1 MKTDVRP
8 SPAAAVTRE
17 AAVTPEAAAR
27 PAVSV
32 VALALVALAA
42 AVTIAVAAAY
52 EAPRTF
58 KASEILT
65 PAQVK
70 GPHYEVAPEV
80 PTDGYLHVFQ
90 LKTDYGALEAEGK
103 SILLLREY
111 ETGAI
116 AQLDEVSKTGV
127 FVKAA
132 GDSLVK
138 TGKGVAMAVSDPA
151 ATAKG
156 MGAGLKRFGSNLGR
170 SAKRTT
176 DKAVDS
182 VAGDD
187 KDKKEGAKKDEKSSG
202 EKAAETGEGI
212 ANSVLGVNGS
222 ARRWAQKVGVDPYS
236 TNPVLRKSLVEFG
249 RIDAA
254 GGLAV
259 KIAVPIPPVVGATA
273 TVGGLVWGQ
282 DPQALMKRN
291 EQLLTQAGGTAGAL
305 KKLYLSKGFT
315 LTLMT
320 RFATALGA
328 LKAAKGAGDYV
339 ETAAEAESYREA
351 LFFVDSA
358 EMAERVNKQTPIA
371 AVLTDSR
378 ALVAKLADARA
389 VVVLP
394 VDWVRW
400 TEAFD
405 KASAEVASRA
415 KAELG
420 ATKLELRTT
429 AKLSPTAK
437 AELAGRGW
445 AVVEGLPTG
454 FEVTKAAA
462 AAKPAAAA
470 AKPAPKK

>member
-1 MKTDVRP
+1 VLARAV
-8 SPAAAVTRE
+8 PATLVLTAAV
-17 AAVTPEAAAR
+17 
-27 PAVSV
+27 S
-32 VALALVALAA
+32 L
-42 AVTIAVAAAY
+42 AVAAAY

-70 GPHYEVAPEV
+70 GPRYEVAPEV
-80 PTDGYLHVFQ
+80 ATDGYLHVFQ
-90 LKTDYGALEAEGK
+90 LKTDFGAVEAEGK

-187 KDKKEGAKKDEKSSG
+187 KKDESKKADDKSSAD
-202 EKAAETGEGI
+202 KAAEAGEGI
-212 ANSVLGVNGS
+212 ANSVLGVNGA
-222 ARRWAQKVGVDPYS
+222 ARRWAQKVGVDPYT
-236 TNPVLRKSLVEFG
+236 TNPVLRKSLIEFG

-254 GGLAV
+254 GGLAA
-259 KIAVPIPPVVGATA
+259 KIAVPIPPVVGTTA
-273 TVGGLVWGQ
+273 TVGNMVWGQ
-282 DPQALMKRN
+282 DPQALMKHN
-291 EQLLTQAGGTAGAL
+291 EQLLKDAGTTADGL

-315 LTLMT
+315 LSLMT
-320 RFATALGA
+320 RFASALGTV
-328 LKAAKGAGDYV
+328 KAKGMGDYV
-339 ETAAEAESYREA
+339 ETAAEADTYREA
-351 LFFVDSA
+351 AFFVQSA
-358 EMAERVNKQTPIA
+358 EMAAQAHKQTPVA

-378 ALVAKLADARA
+378 ALVAKLADGRA
-389 VVVLP
+389 AVLLP
-394 VDWVRW
+394 VDWIRW
-400 TEAFD
+400 SEAFD

-429 AKLSPTAK
+429 ARLSPTAK
-437 AELAGRGW
+437 GELTGRGW
-445 AVVEGLPTG
+445 AIVEGLPTS
-454 FEVTKAAA
+454 FEVMKAGGASGA
-462 AAKPAAAA
+462 QAPAAKPV
-470 AKPAPKK
+470 PKK

>member
-1 MKTDVRP
+1 MK
-8 SPAAAVTRE
+8 AAVVATLAFT
-17 AAVTPEAAAR
+17 AAV
-27 PAVSV
+27 S
-32 VALALVALAA
+32 L
-42 AVTIAVAAAY
+42 AVAAAY
-52 EAPRTF
+52 EGPRTF
-58 KASEILT
+58 KASEVLK

-70 GPHYEVAPEV
+70 GPHYEVAPDV

-90 LKTDYGALEAEGK
+90 LKTDYGSLEAEGK
-103 SILLLREY
+103 NILLLREY
-111 ETGAI
+111 ETGAL

-138 TGKGVAMAVSDPA
+138 TGKGVAMAVSDPG
-151 ATAKG
+151 ATAKN
-156 MGAGLKRFGSNLGR
+156 MGSGLKRFGSNLGR

-182 VAGDD
+182 VSGDD
-187 KDKKEGAKKDEKSSG
+187 KDKKEGEKKDDKSTTD
-202 EKAAETGEGI
+202 KAAEASEGI
-212 ANSVLGVNGS
+212 ANSVFGVNGA
-222 ARRWAQKVGVDPYS
+222 ARRWAQKVGVDPYT
-236 TNPVLRKSLVEFG
+236 TNPVLRKSLIEFG

-259 KIAVPIPPVVGATA
+259 KIAVPIPPIVGTTA
-273 TVGGLVWGQ
+273 TVGNLVWGQ

-291 EQLLTQAGGTAGAL
+291 EQLLKDGGATADGL

-320 RFATALGA
+320 RLANALGA
-328 LKAAKGAGDYV
+328 IKAKGGGDYV
-339 ETAAEAESYREA
+339 ETAAEADTYREA
-351 LFFVDSA
+351 AFFVHSA
-358 EMAERVNKQTPIA
+358 EMAAQVHQKTPVA

-378 ALVAKLADARA
+378 ALVAKLANGRA

-394 VDWVRW
+394 VDWIRW

-405 KASAEVASRA
+405 KASAEVTSRA

-420 ATKLELRTT
+420 ATTLELRTT
-429 AKLSPTAK
+429 AKLSAAAK
-437 AELAGRGW
+437 AQLTGRGW
-445 AVVEGLPTG
+445 TIVEGLPTA
-454 FEVTKAAA
+454 FEVTKAGAA
-462 AAKPAAAA
+462 ASAKPAAAGAPA